1 MGLITSVLVVL
12 GVEEYMRLTGG
23 ERGRVKVSI
32 LSRTW
37 VTMRDEDA

>member
-1 MGLITSVLVVL
+1 MMKMGLITSVLVVL

-32 LSRTW
+32 FQ
-37 VTMRDEDA
+37 EPG